1 MIVVVAS
8 IEEHL
13 DKQGIKMT
21 WQDIAKASGITKS
34 ALSHL
39 KSGTELKFP
48 TLLKIAKYVFKN
60 NYFTVFKDWCLRFNN
75 PMNLRHALEYLAVN
89 KLVNELEELINK
101 IEKSFPSRELQDWI
115 QAYKIQLMYLRFAP
129 TTDIL
134 NAIRQFSPKTTET
147 KILMVIIEVSC
158 KNRLREYNSMAALVE
173 GVDVTID
180 DIKEEYIKES
190 YQIRIKEVL
199 SYVYIYSYNKPEKA
213 RELAFEIISSDF
225 CATLTAHS
233 YHIVGMSYL
242 FDSYELCLGYIQEY
256 RKALIDLG
264 RLRDAE
270 LSLQSD
276 IPFINNVWSKASE
289 QPATSDLS
297 EIAHYEAMMGS
308 KEKALE
314 IINGI
319 IDKHGTSGF
328 SLYYKALATG
338 DLSLFMQSMVYFV
351 TKRGG
356 KYYANLPYKYLKND
370 PVFAPI
376 AELLLND

>member
-1 MIVVVAS
+1 VDIVVAS

-21 WQDIAKASGITKS
+21 WQDIAKAAGITKG

-39 KSGTELKFP
+39 KDGSEVKFP
-48 TLLKIAKYVFKN
+48 TLLKIAKFVFKN
-60 NYFTVFKDWCLRFNN
+60 EYFMVFKQWCLRFNN
-75 PMNLRHALEYLAVN
+75 PMNVRHALEYLAVN
-89 KLVNELEELINK
+89 KLTNELEELINK
-101 IEKSFPSRELQDWI
+101 IEKGYPNRELQDWI
-115 QAYKIQLMYLRFAP
+115 NAYKIQLMYLRFKP
-129 TTDIL
+129 TADIL
-134 NAIRQFSPKTTET
+134 NAIRLYSPKTVET
-147 KILMVIIEVSC
+147 KLLMVIIEVSC

-173 GVDVTID
+173 GLDKTIE
-180 DIKEEYIKES
+180 DIKEEHIKES
-190 YQIRIKEVL
+190 FHIRIKEVL

-213 RELAFEIISSDF
+213 RDLAFEIISSNF

-264 RLRDAE
+264 RARDAE
-270 LSLQSD
+270 LSLESD

-289 QPATSDLS
+289 KPATSDLS

-308 KEKALE
+308 KETALE
-314 IINGI
+314 MINEIIEKQGI
-319 IDKHGTSGF
+319 SGF

-351 TKRGG
+351 NKRGG
-356 KYYANLPYKYLKND
+356 KFYANLPYRHIKNN